1 MARARA
7 SWPTLYSSCLLIIW
21 LNNEP
26 FGEENVP
33 VFVEWQWKEKTKTFL
48 VVFHFY
54 DDFSRT
60 NLRVN
65 PTPEKNRLTLFTY
78 VGGEDFEFDDVET
91 KGAWLTWSP
100 SHVDLALLMEL
111 LTYSNIINGFKEEK
125 KRRLIGHLEF
135 ISRKGTLN
143 EVSGAV
149 EKADWIRI
157 GAMHSVVGSDRKLAT
172 YSDNGHNYAMAELC
186 PEYIAYIRELAEI

>member
-1 MARARA
+1 
-7 SWPTLYSSCLLIIW
+7 
-21 LNNEP
+21 LNNKP
-26 FGEENVP
+26 IGEENVP
-33 VFVEWQWKEKTKTFL
+33 VFVEWRWKEKTKTFL

-65 PTPEKNRLTLFTY
+65 STPEKNHLTLFTF
-78 VGGEDFEFDDVET
+78 VGGDDFLNDVET

-111 LTYSNIINGFKEEK
+111 LTYSNIINGFKEAK
-125 KRRLIGHLEF
+125 KRSLIKHLEF

-143 EVSGAV
+143 EVSGEV
-149 EKADWIRI
+149 EFADWTKI
-157 GAMHSVVGSDRKLAT
+157 GAMHNVVGCDKKLAS
-172 YSDNGHNYAMAELC
+172 YSENGHSYAMAELC
-186 PEYIAYIRELAEI
+186 PEYIAYIKKLAEADVFEG